1 MNKKIVFTFVALFL
15 CFSATA
21 QIEKGKI
28 LASGSLGF
36 ASSKYKEV
44 DNGTTDYESNST
56 YFWFMPKGGYF
67 ITNAIVVGVGLN
79 LSTGSTKFE
88 DDDKFIS
95 STLAFTSFARY
106 YLPQGYF
113 GQFEFGPGS
122 TSETWKSSGSEDS
135 KDKYKSFLWSLG
147 VGYAFF
153 LNDHVSVEP
162 MVSYS
167 STTYTD
173 TDNTSYK
180 EKNGAI
186 LFQIGFNI
194 YLDAP

>member
-1 MNKKIVFTFVALFL
+1 MNKTIIFVFVALFL
-15 CFSATA
+15 CLSATA
-21 QIEKGKI
+21 QIEKGNI

-67 ITNAIVVGVGLN
+67 ITDAIVVGVGLN
-79 LSTGSTKFE
+79 LSTGSTKYE

-95 STLAFTSFARY
+95 STTAFTPFARY

-113 GQFEFGPGS
+113 GHIEFGPGS

-135 KDKYKSFLWSLG
+135 KEKYNSFLWTLG

-162 MVSYS
+162 MVSYA
-167 STTYTD
+167 STTYSD
-173 TDNTSYK
+173 KDNTNYK
-180 EKNGAI
+180 EKNGVI
-186 LFQIGFNI
+186 MIQVGFSI
-194 YLDAP
+194 YLDTP